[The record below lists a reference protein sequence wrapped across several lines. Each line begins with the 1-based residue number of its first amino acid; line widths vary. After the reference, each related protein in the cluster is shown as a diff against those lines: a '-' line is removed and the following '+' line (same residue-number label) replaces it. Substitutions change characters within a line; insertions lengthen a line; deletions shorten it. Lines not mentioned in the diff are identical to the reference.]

1 MYLKIDIKDI
11 SRKHI
16 EEIAG
21 ALEASKVIAY
31 PTDTIYGL
39 GCLATDSKAIKKIK
53 RIKQREADKPLLV
66 LVSSLAMAKKYCFIS
81 KNKGLLLKKIW
92 SESRPTSVILNH
104 RRLLPNEL
112 VKAENGLALR
122 LPKSEFLRKIVRR
135 IKVPLVS
142 TSFNI
147 SGQPVLDRV
156 DNYKVASSDKN
167 APDLIVDGGILKGK
181 ASRLLDLRGEEI
193 IILRK

>member
-11 SRKHI
+11 SPKHI
-16 EEIAG
+16 EEIAE

-39 GCLATDSKAIKKIK
+39 GCLATDSQAIKKIK
-53 RIKQREADKPLLV
+53 RIKQREASKPLLV
-66 LVSSLAMAKKYCFIS
+66 LVSSLAMAKKYCFIP
-81 KNKGLLLKKIW
+81 KNKELLLKKIW
-92 SESRPTSVILNH
+92 AESRPTSVILKH
-104 RRLLPNEL
+104 RNLLSEEL
-112 VKAENGLALR
+112 VKAENGLAVR

-135 IKVPLVS
+135 VKVPLVS

-147 SGQPVLDRV
+147 SGEPVVDRV
-156 DNYKVASSDKN
+156 DNYRAARVNKN
-167 APDLIVDGGILKGK
+167 APDLIVDGGILKGE
-181 ASRLLDLRGEEI
+181 ASRLLDLRGEEL